1 MGVCSEVKPLIK
13 IKEKLENISSSS
25 VLGKTIKSP
34 YIIRRIF
41 SFLTEKKKFAMIL
54 YNKKL
59 QRKLDLDLDDYK
71 KFSGIYIIAKKGYAK
86 GYKLYTNKVI
96 FEDEYLNGKKNGKG
110 KEYNYE
116 GKVIFEGE
124 YLNGKKH
131 GKGKEYNDSG
141 NLIFEGEY
149 LNDKKIK
156 GKKYDNE
163 GNLILKLFAN
173 GEGKEYYQND
183 I

>member
-13 IKEKLENISSSS
+13 IKEKLENTSSSS
-25 VLGKTIKSP
+25 DLGKTIKSP

-41 SFLTEKKKFAMIL
+41 SFLTEKKKFDMIL

-96 FEDEYLNGKKNGKG
+96 FE
-110 KEYNYE
+110 
-116 GKVIFEGE
+116 GE

-131 GKGKEYNDSG
+131 GNGKEYNDSG
-141 NLIFEGEY
+141 NIIFEGEY
-149 LNDKKIK
+149 LNGKKIK

-183 I
+183 IINLMAVVVLIII